1 MKNDKKEWLIEKII
15 PNNETNTFNMETH
28 FVELST
34 EIKIP
39 KGMKF
44 IKEEK

>member
-1 MKNDKKEWLIEKII
+1 MKNDTKEWLIEKII
-15 PNNETNTFNMETH
+15 PSNESIKFNMETH

>member
-15 PNNETNTFNMETH
+15 PNNETIKFNMETQ